1 MATSFSFDIVS
12 EFEHQELVNALDQTK
27 REIIS
32 RYDLKDTGTE
42 LILDTETITIK
53 TSSEFTLT
61 SVHDVLQSKAI
72 KRNLSLKIFDYG
84 KIESA
89 SGDRI
94 IQIVKLKKGIEQELA
109 KKISK
114 LIRDAFPKAQA
125 SIQGDSLRV
134 TSKSKDELQAIMQ
147 LVKSTDF
154 PTALQFNNYR

>member
-1 MATSFSFDIVS
+1 MATSFSFDVVS
-12 EFEHQELVNALDQTK
+12 DFEHQELVNAIDQTK
-27 REIIS
+27 REITS

-42 LILDTETITIK
+42 LILDAETITVK
-53 TSSEFTLT
+53 TNSEFTLT
-61 SVHDVLQSKAI
+61 SIHDVLQSKAI

-94 IQIVKLKKGIEQELA
+94 VQIIKLRKGIEQDLA

-114 LIRDAFPKAQA
+114 LIRDSFPKVQA

-134 TSKSKDELQAIMQ
+134 ISKSKDE
-147 LVKSTDF
+147 
-154 PTALQFNNYR
+154 

>member
-1 MATSFSFDIVS
+1 MATSFSFDVVS
-12 EFEHQELVNALDQTK
+12 DFEHQELVNAIDQTK
-27 REIIS
+27 REITS

-42 LILDTETITIK
+42 IVLETESITIK
-53 TSSEFTLT
+53 TNSEFTLT
-61 SVHDVLQSKAI
+61 SIHDVLQSKAI

-94 IQIVKLKKGIEQELA
+94 VQIIKLRKGIEQDLA

-114 LIRDAFPKAQA
+114 LIRDSFPKVQA

-134 TSKSKDELQAIMQ
+134 VSKSKDELQSVMQ
-147 LVKSTDF
+147 LVKTQDF

>member
-1 MATSFSFDIVS
+1 MATSFSFDVVS
-12 EFEHQELVNALDQTK
+12 DFEHQELVNAIDQTK
-27 REIIS
+27 REITS

-42 LILDTETITIK
+42 IVLETESITIK
-53 TSSEFTLT
+53 TNGEFTLT
-61 SVHDVLQSKAI
+61 SIHDVLQSKAI

-94 IQIVKLKKGIEQELA
+94 VQIIKLRKGIEQDLA

-114 LIRDAFPKAQA
+114 LIRDSFPKVQA

-134 TSKSKDELQAIMQ
+134 VSKSKDELQSVMQ
-147 LVKSTDF
+147 LVKTQDF

>member
-94 IQIVKLKKGIEQELA
+94 IQIIKLKKGIEQELA

-114 LIRDAFPKAQA
+114 LIRDTFPKAQA

-147 LVKSTDF
+147 LVKSADF

>member
-1 MATSFSFDIVS
+1 MATSFSFDVVS
-12 EFEHQELVNALDQTK
+12 DFEHQELVNAIDQTK

-32 RYDLKDTGTE
+32 RFDLKDTGTE
-42 LILDTETITIK
+42 LVLETESITVK
-53 TSSEFTLT
+53 TNSEFTLT

-94 IQIVKLKKGIEQELA
+94 IQIIKLRKGIEQDLA

-114 LIRDAFPKAQA
+114 LIRDSFPKVQA

-134 TSKSKDELQAIMQ
+134 TSKSKDELQSVMQ
-147 LVKSTDF
+147 LVKSQDF